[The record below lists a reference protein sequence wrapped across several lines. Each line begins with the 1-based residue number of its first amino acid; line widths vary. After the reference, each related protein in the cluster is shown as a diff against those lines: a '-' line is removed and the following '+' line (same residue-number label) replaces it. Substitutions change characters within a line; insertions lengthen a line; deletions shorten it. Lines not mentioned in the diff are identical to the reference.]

1 MMILK
6 RSAVST
12 FLVGIMGF
20 GTSVV
25 CGQGYP
31 VKPVRIVT
39 ADVGAASDFAARL
52 IAQALSVTLSQQV
65 IVDNRSGAVP
75 GTTVGK
81 AQSDGYTLL
90 LHGGSFWLAPYMQD
104 VSYNVARDFFPIT
117 MVGQSFFTLVV
128 HAAVPANSVKDLIA
142 LAKAR
147 PGELNYGSGTSGVPT
162 HLSAELFKSMAGV
175 NIVRIP
181 YKGTG
186 PALNGLL
193 AGEVQLLF
201 ALPGTVTPHVKSG
214 RLKALAVSSTRPTM
228 LASGLPTISESGVP
242 GYEVVSMLGMFAPA
256 RTPEPIVS
264 RLNQEIVRALN
275 GADVKEKFFSSGI
288 EAVGSSPAQFDA
300 MVKSEAAKWIKVI
313 KDTGIR
319 AE

>member
-1 MMILK
+1 MLK
-6 RSAVST
+6 PLCMLLAGSAMLMAGVAR
-12 FLVGIMGF
+12 
-20 GTSVV
+20 
-25 CGQGYP
+25 GQNFP

-39 ADVGAASDFAARL
+39 ADAGAASDFAARL
-52 IAQALSVTLSQQV
+52 IAQALSVSLGQQV

-81 AQSDGYTLL
+81 SQPDGYTLL

-104 VSYNVARDFFPIT
+104 VPYNMTRDFLPIT
-117 MVGQSFFTLVV
+117 LVGESFFTLAV
-128 HAAVPANSVKDLIA
+128 HAAVPVNSVKELIA
-142 LAKAR
+142 LAKAK
-147 PGELNYGSGTSGVPT
+147 PGELNYGSGVSGVPT

-193 AGEVQLLF
+193 AGEAQLLF
-201 ALPGTVTPHVKSG
+201 ALPGTVLPHVKTG
-214 RLKALAVSSTRPTM
+214 RLKALGVSSTRPTA
-228 LASGLPTISESGVP
+228 LAPGVPAIAEAGVP
-242 GYEVVSMLGMFAPA
+242 GYEVISMLGMFAPA
-256 RTPEPIVS
+256 KTPAPIVN

-275 GADVKEKFFSSGI
+275 GADVKEKFFNSGI
-288 EAVGSSPAQFDA
+288 EAVGSTPAQFA
-300 MVKSEAAKWIKVI
+300 ALVKIEIDKWVKVI
-313 KDTGIR
+313 KDAGIR